1 MPAIDNKAVVR
12 RIYDDLWNA
21 GHLAVADEI
30 FVNAEGVKRYIHS
43 FRAAFSDLHHTVDEL
58 VAEGDTVVARWTAHG
73 THTGQWHSLA
83 ATNQVVTFTGIT
95 IAHLVNGK
103 IADHQTL
110 WDTLALLEQL
120 GVVPQIRKAD
130 GSRL

>member
-1 MPAIDNKAVVR
+1 MSTVDNKAAVR

-21 GHLAVADEI
+21 GNLAVADEI
-30 FVNAEGVKRYIHS
+30 FVHAEGVKRYIHN
-43 FRAAFSDLHHTVDEL
+43 FRAAFPDVHHAIDEM

-73 THTGQWHSLA
+73 THTGPWHNIA
-83 ATNQVVTFTGIT
+83 PTHQTVTFTGIT

-103 IADHQTL
+103 IADHQTQ

-120 GVVPQIRKAD
+120 GVAPKIRKAD